1 MGLLELDP
9 ESREL
14 CRTAPP
20 AATAERGKV
29 AAAARPGEPRPAGVL
44 VPASRV
50 RLRCGVAGLLVIT
63 QFVTASPAPAAA
75 AMLGLLSLKE
85 GGRGGGQS
93 EPELGRS
100 SLEPEENQDSRHDS
114 QLEYCTCPRPPD
126 TCPAP
131 VSPAACSRVSRA
143 TCPGSRATDTQ
154 PCGSSGPSYQRPGGS
169 ARAGSAW
176 RVILTLSPGLRSKL
190 TSFSW
195 KEMEDSDRLSG
206 DAARGSWWPQ
216 EVWWCTI
223 TIAAPPPR
231 SISRPGDRDL
241 LRDLDLRPPPLL
253 WAWLGAWLWLTVTVW
268 WRGSRLALCT
278 RRTVLLFCGPIT
290 SHYWGHVTWSRPITA
305 HLEVVVL
312 VVALLGLPAEAGLAR
327 LRAGGQGRAW
337 QGHLVIVRLL
347 AGLLQNATIVII

>member
-1 MGLLELDP
+1 MGLVPGLVLGLYCTCTILYCLYCTVLYLVLGLVPGLELGLLELDP

-50 RLRCGVAGLLVIT
+50 RLRCGVAGLLVTT
-63 QFVTASPAPAAA
+63 QLVTASPAPAAAA

-114 QLEYCTCPRPPD
+114 QLEYCTCPRPPA

-154 PCGSSGPSYQRPGGS
+154 PCGSSGPSYHRPGGS
-169 ARAGSAW
+169 ARAGSAG
-176 RVILTLSPGLRSKL
+176 RVIFTLSPGLRSKL

-241 LRDLDLRPPPLL
+241 LRDLDLRPPPPPL
-253 WAWLGAWLWLTVTVW
+253 WAWPWWGAWLWLTVTVW
-268 WRGSRLALCT
+268 CRWSRLARCT

-290 SHYWGHVTWSRPITA
+290 SHY
-305 HLEVVVL
+305 
-312 VVALLGLPAEAGLAR
+312 
-327 LRAGGQGRAW
+327 
-337 QGHLVIVRLL
+337 
-347 AGLLQNATIVII
+347 